1 MYDGKHHVSLLVALD
16 HIVELSKLKYAKFT
30 VKSLLKY
37 CTPSERGV
45 LIASLHGHVRR
56 LVRHTEA
63 AEILEIAYNDYANA
77 SQRAALV
84 SEFYGPQFSLFK
96 TEVSSRTTLTQLI
109 EDKPDQKESVLKH
122 IKDTILPLIDK

>member
-1 MYDGKHHVSLLVALD
+1 MTVTWNYCLLD

-37 CTPSERGV
+37 CTASERGV
-45 LIASLHGHVRR
+45 VIASLYGHVRR

-96 TEVSSRTTLTQLI
+96 AEASNTTLTQLL
-109 EDKPDQKESVLKH
+109 EDKPCQRVSILKH
-122 IKDTILPLIDK
+122 IKDAILPLINK

>member
-1 MYDGKHHVSLLVALD
+1 MVGVIIFPRSTA
-16 HIVELSKLKYAKFT
+16 
-30 VKSLLKY
+30 
-37 CTPSERGV
+37 SERGI
-45 LIASLHGHVRR
+45 LISSLYSHVRR

-96 TEVSSRTTLTQLI
+96 AEASSTTLAELLK
-109 EDKPDQKESVLKH
+109 DKPNQRAPVLKH

>member
-1 MYDGKHHVSLLVALD
+1 M
-16 HIVELSKLKYAKFT
+16 SKLKYAKFT
-30 VKSLLKY
+30 VKSLMKY
-37 CTPSERGV
+37 CTCSERGV
-45 LIASLHGHVRR
+45 LIASLYGNVRR

-96 TEVSSRTTLTQLI
+96 AEVSSSTTLAQLLQ
-109 EDKPDQKESVLKH
+109 DKPEQRVSALKH

>member
-1 MYDGKHHVSLLVALD
+1 MQFAT
-16 HIVELSKLKYAKFT
+16 HIVLCVSGVTYFPHSTAN
-30 VKSLLKY
+30 
-37 CTPSERGV
+37 ERAV
-45 LIASLHGHVRR
+45 LIGNLYGHVRQ

-77 SQRAALV
+77 SQRATLV

-96 TEVSSRTTLTQLI
+96 AEANSATLAELLK
-109 EDKPDQKESVLKH
+109 DKPDQRAPVLRH